1 VKRFGVAAALI
12 FVTLAVVL
20 LSGCAGKKPIP
31 AIDFTLKDLSGKSWT
46 LSELK
51 GKSNVLLHFGTT
63 WCPPCVAEIPALN
76 DLRRKHGDELVVLY
90 VDSAEA
96 EGVVRNFAKDKGIEY
111 TTLLDTT
118 GDVSNNY
125 KVTAI
130 PQNLLVDKQGMIV
143 SRTIEIPDKAIAKL
157 LGQ

>member
-1 VKRFGVAAALI
+1 MKRFGPVRALAL
-12 FVTLAVVL
+12 VTLVSVL
-20 LSGCAGKKPIP
+20 LSACAGQKARP
-31 AIDFTLKDLSGKSWT
+31 AIDFTLKDLAGKSWT

-51 GKSNVLLHFGTT
+51 GKSNVLIHFGTT

-76 DLRRKHGDELVVLY
+76 DIHRKRGDQLVVLY